1 MQQRKKII
9 IMSPGGKK
17 KRSKELRLAS
27 ECASFVPLKNALM
40 FVELPLFDDF
50 FLSSKH
56 THYDITHVILS
67 APQLRMELVLPS
79 PLGAFL

>member
-1 MQQRKKII
+1 MKI

-17 KRSKELRLAS
+17 RSTELRLAS

-40 FVELPLFDDF
+40 FIELPLFDDF
-50 FLSSKH
+50 LLSSKH

-67 APQLRMELVLPS
+67 AL
-79 PLGAFL
+79 